1 MDSVGG
7 GQVGLPT
14 PVAVATVLTA
24 IQGALSVLIGLV
36 LVGRGRRIRRL
47 GIGMNGARLRGAGVV
62 VLLAGVALIVITVGF
77 TRLRP
82 WARIGGFVVE
92 GLSTLTNIVRLGGAR
107 PGAAVVGLVVSL
119 GVIAALLTPAAAN
132 AFATGRSVSRPPPSP

>member
-1 MDSVGG
+1 VDSVGG

-47 GIGMNGARLRGAGVV
+47 GIGMNGPGCGV
-62 VLLAGVALIVITVGF
+62 
-77 TRLRP
+77 
-82 WARIGGFVVE
+82 
-92 GLSTLTNIVRLGGAR
+92 
-107 PGAAVVGLVVSL
+107 
-119 GVIAALLTPAAAN
+119 PAWWCCWP
-132 AFATGRSVSRPPPSP
+132 VWP